1 MATQEWV
8 AVTQEWCNLVEQE
21 VQLLGLRVCPADVLP
36 GPQPCRVAARKCSVD
51 ITCNMAGFPCK
62 WAYTNPELD
71 PFVERANERG
81 TAA

>member
-21 VQLLGLRVCPADVLP
+21 VQLLELRVYPADVLP
-36 GPQPCRVAARKCSVD
+36 DTQPYRVAARKCSVD